1 MAQIILDSNNN
12 LIQGDFDNATLN
24 NRTKLQTTTTN
35 ATTNV
40 YVVPNGSS
48 TSAGVSVANNS
59 SLTNASKIVMATNGT
74 TDTQIISG
82 VNGSGTYLP
91 LSFYTNN
98 ALAMQ
103 LSTGGSLGVGTSNPS
118 PKITVARTATTSVTN
133 ASYYLGLGGTENLLD
148 SKRLIGMGYSSGST
162 DEYPTAM
169 GYVETDN
176 GGYTK
181 GAIAFYTRDVTT
193 NTAPSERMRITSAG
207 ETSISNIS
215 AYQTPEGVF
224 TVNGNGCGDYIG
236 AISNRNLS
244 NCGPAHGLIIRAGY
258 NGSSSAS
265 NFFSFRRPDN
275 TVLGAIT
282 QNGASNISYAT
293 SSDYRLKEN
302 IIPMTGALAKISA
315 LKPVTYTWKE
325 DGSAGQGFIAH
336 ELQEVVPNAVVGEKD
351 AVDEK
356 GNPVYQGVD
365 TSFLVATLTAAIQEQ
380 QNIIKDLTSRI
391 EKLEEVK

>member
-59 SLTNASKIVMATNGT
+59 SLTNASKIVMATNGS

-103 LSTGGSLGVGTSNPS
+103 VATSGYVGIGTSSPSAKLDVASTNGNLIYLRSTSAYSTTPYTDLAFQYQYESGGTYTGG
-118 PKITVARTATTSVTN
+118 TAIRFSKENATN
-133 ASYYLGLGGTENLLD
+133 NEYGSYM
-148 SKRLIGMGYSSGST
+148 S
-162 DEYPTAM
+162 
-169 GYVETDN
+169 
-176 GGYTK
+176 
-181 GAIAFYTRDVTT
+181 FYTRA
-193 NTAPSERMRITSAG
+193 NGGSSAEAMRITAAG
-207 ETSISNIS
+207 QTSISNLS

-236 AISNRNLS
+236 AINNRNTS
-244 NCGPAHGLIIRAGY
+244 NCNPAHGLIFRAGY
-258 NGSSSAS
+258 NGSAS
-265 NFFSFRRPDN
+265 GSNYFSFRRPDN
-275 TVLGAIT
+275 TVTGSIT
-282 QNGASNISYAT
+282 QTGSTTISYNS
-293 SSDYRLKEN
+293 SSDYRLKEE
-302 IIPMTGALAKISA
+302 IKPMTNALERLSL
-315 LKPVTYTWKE
+315 LKPVTYKWKE
-325 DGSAGQGFIAH
+325 CGSEGEGFIAH
-336 ELQEVVPNAVVGEKD
+336 ELQEVVPLAVSGKKD
-351 AVDEK
+351 GVDLEGK
-356 GNPVYQGVD
+356 PDYQGID
-365 TSFLVATLTAAIQEQ
+365 PSKLVSLLTAAIQEQ
-380 QNIIKDLTSRI
+380 QTIINELKTRI
-391 EKLEEVK
+391 EALESK

>member
-103 LSTGGSLGVGTSNPS
+103 VDTGGNVLVGTASQVQAG
-118 PKITVARTATTSVTN
+118 KFCVQADLN
-133 ASYYLGLGGTENLLD
+133 AFN
-148 SKRLIGMGYSSGST
+148 GMVINDSGSAVSVA
-162 DEYPTAM
+162 YSYFSRGA
-169 GYVETDN
+169 VL
-176 GGYTK
+176 K
-181 GAIAFYTRDVTT
+181 G
-193 NTAPSERMRITSAG
+193 SITYNSG
-207 ETSISNIS
+207 SNLV
-215 AYQTPEGVF
+215 AY
-224 TVNGNGCGDYIG
+224 N
-236 AISNRNLS
+236 
-244 NCGPAHGLIIRAGY
+244 
-258 NGSSSAS
+258 
-265 NFFSFRRPDN
+265 
-275 TVLGAIT
+275 
-282 QNGASNISYAT
+282 T

-302 IIPMTGALAKISA
+302 IIDLPNALQTVSN
-315 LKPVTYTWKE
+315 LKPRQFDWKE
-325 DGSAGQGFIAH
+325 TGNTTTGFIAH
-336 ELQEVVPNAVVGEKD
+336 ELAEVLPHAVTGEKD
-351 AVDEK
+351 AVDAD
-356 GNPVYQGVD
+356 GNPKYQGVD
-365 TSFLVATLTAAIQEQ
+365 TSFLVATLTKAIQEQ
-380 QNIIKDLTSRI
+380 QAIINELKTRI
-391 EKLEEVK
+391 EALESK